1 MSEIDIY
8 SKFDDNFNKLSS
20 DIKYIEAKIESVQNR
35 ITEIDLQLNHIKQTL
50 TTLQGSDKGKMYNIY
65 NELLKLLSQFY
76 SNLSV
81 MIDLRQKYRSQEGDL
96 KYKSIRLIELEMKK
110 VEDNSISHD
119 NVLRSIQNID
129 KLNVDDFLT
138 DDKYRI

>member
-1 MSEIDIY
+1 MSEPELY
-8 SKFDDNFNKLSS
+8 SKFNENFTKLSS
-20 DIKYIEAKIESVQNR
+20 DILYIESKIESVQDR
-35 ITEIDLQLNHIKQTL
+35 ITEIDLQLNHIKQVL
-50 TTLQGSDKGKMYNIY
+50 NTLQGSDKAKMFGIY

-96 KYKSIRLIELEMKK
+96 KYKSVRLIELEMKK

-119 NVLRSIQNID
+119 NVLKSINNINID
-129 KLNVDDFLT
+129 DLLT
-138 DDKYRI
+138 DEKYRI